1 MRIEVRLHKTL
12 HARGRSFPLDVAFAS
27 QDEFVV
33 LFGPSGAGK
42 TVTLEAIAG
51 LRQPDSGRIVIGD
64 RVLFDHE
71 AGINLP
77 VRERR
82 VGYVFQD
89 YALFPHLTVAENIGF
104 GLRRAWQWRVP
115 RGVRRSVD
123 DMLQLFELTP
133 VAQSYPRQLS
143 GGQRQRVAL
152 ARALV
157 KQPDVLLLDEPFA
170 ALNPLLRARMRS
182 ELLDVQRR
190 FAVPVLLITHDQED
204 VEIFADTLVLY
215 GEGHVAGV
223 CPFKKILSGESPVPA
238 NWQTVADRFGLR
250 FDPRLAGHG
259 APS

>member
-1 MRIEVRLHKTL
+1 MRIDVKLQKTL
-12 HARGRSFPLDVAFAS
+12 RARGRSFPLAVAFAS
-27 QDEFVV
+27 EDEFVV

-51 LRQPDSGRIVIGD
+51 LREPDSGRIVIGE
-64 RVLFDHE
+64 RVLYDRD

-89 YALFPHLTVAENIGF
+89 YALFPHLTVAENVGF
-104 GLRRAWQWRVP
+104 GLRRAWHWRVP
-115 RGVRRSVD
+115 LAVRRQVEE
-123 DMLQLFELTP
+123 MLHLFELTP
-133 VAQSYPRQLS
+133 VALAYPRQLS

-157 KQPDVLLLDEPFA
+157 KRPDVLLLDEPFA
-170 ALNPLLRARMRS
+170 ALNPLLRARMRN

-223 CPFKKILSGESPVPA
+223 CPFKKILAGESPVPA
-238 NWQTVADRFGLR
+238 NWQTVAERFGLH
-250 FDPRLAGHG
+250 FDPRLAGHA